1 MSVVVLLYSKYSKGC
16 DKVLEMMSGMD
27 FRKICIDHD
36 QVRKLVV
43 QNQKKYNIEKVPCIL
58 VFFANGVMKKYEGAD
73 AFEWVRDTMEKMRY
87 IQERQAPLAPS
98 PAPSPLPSSV
108 PNHPVE
114 ITEMPSRPAPKSTDS
129 PRPLLEPLFTLPSK
143 ERIAV
148 QTVEEDVVPDM
159 RRAMDS
165 APLPIQKSLP
175 KEEPSEGNHGGG
187 NNNPMR
193 GIKSDKQE
201 SIMSV
206 AQQMQKQREK
216 EEEVRNPN
224 TA

>member
-1 MSVVVLLYSKYSKGC
+1 
-16 DKVLEMMSGMD
+16 
-27 FRKICIDHD
+27 
-36 QVRKLVV
+36 
-43 QNQKKYNIEKVPCIL
+43 
-58 VFFANGVMKKYEGAD
+58 MKKYEGAD

-87 IQERQAPLAPS
+87 IQERQTPPPPPFQAPS
-98 PAPSPLPSSV
+98 PPSPAV

-165 APLPIQKSLP
+165 APLPIQKSPP
-175 KEEPSEGNHGGG
+175 KEEPSEGSHGGGG

-224 TA
+224 TV